1 LLLGGVPKKGKRKGA
16 YPHLPEVSNLHQLLV
31 FIESGP
37 PEISGNSGAF
47 PGFMQFGTPR
57 AGLMASNEHTRQP
70 EIQTQKRIKIMTNL
84 RTFSTPIINAAAAFA
99 LSFALI
105 SGTVSIPANITSKTA
120 SVAASSEYIA

>member
-1 LLLGGVPKKGKRKGA
+1 
-16 YPHLPEVSNLHQLLV
+16 
-31 FIESGP
+31 
-37 PEISGNSGAF
+37 
-47 PGFMQFGTPR
+47 
-57 AGLMASNEHTRQP
+57 
-70 EIQTQKRIKIMTNL
+70 MTNL